1 MEQRYEFFQTSEVDL
16 ITEKNLHKVINTIAQ
31 QDINS
36 VLVEAG
42 PKLVRAFLQ
51 EDLCEELIEYK
62 SPNNLGDTSV
72 PWFEDNEGID
82 KFNFNLKSSYTI
94 DRDLKSIFT
103 K

>member
-1 MEQRYEFFQTSEVDL
+1 
-16 ITEKNLHKVINTIAQ
+16 
-31 QDINS
+31 
-36 VLVEAG
+36 
-42 PKLVRAFLQ
+42 
-51 EDLCEELIEYK
+51 LIEYK
-62 SPNNLGDTSV
+62 SPNNLGDASV